1 MPGAQHDV
9 AMPEQLRVHHR
20 RAHGPAHPG
29 AELLEWL
36 DLNFGRRLL
45 RFTTALTGGDRQ
57 WAEDVVQ
64 ETWLR
69 AWRNAGKL
77 RPEADEVLPWLF
89 TVARRIVVD
98 GVRHRKARPTEVD
111 LTQLGEATVRDE
123 AEHVVISITV
133 ADALNQLSKEHREAI
148 RETYLRDRTVNE
160 AARILGVPP
169 GTVKSRVYY
178 GLRML
183 NQLLQERG
191 VTR

>member
-1 MPGAQHDV
+1 M
-9 AMPEQLRVHHR
+9 
-20 RAHGPAHPG
+20 
-29 AELLEWL
+29 
-36 DLNFGRRLL
+36 
-45 RFTTALTGGDRQ
+45 
-57 WAEDVVQ
+57 VQ

-77 RPEADEVLPWLF
+77 RPETDQVLPWLF

-98 GVRHRKARPTEVD
+98 GVRQRRARPTEVD

-123 AEHVVISITV
+123 ADHVVISITV
-133 ADALNQLSKEHREAI
+133 ADALNQLSKEHRDAI

>member
-1 MPGAQHDV
+1 MSQ
-9 AMPEQLRVHHR
+9 QLLAHHR
-20 RAHGPAHPG
+20 RAQGPAHPG
-29 AELLEWL
+29 EELVEWL
-36 DLNFGRRLL
+36 NLNFGRRLL

-77 RPEADEVLPWLF
+77 RPETDQVLPWLF

-98 GVRHRKARPTEVD
+98 GVRQRRARPTEVD

-123 AEHVVISITV
+123 ADHVVISITV
-133 ADALNQLSKEHREAI
+133 ADALNQLSKEHRDAI

>member
-1 MPGAQHDV
+1 MSQHLLAQ
-9 AMPEQLRVHHR
+9 QR
-20 RAHGPAHPG
+20 RAVSPAPRG
-29 AELLEWL
+29 EELVEWL
-36 DLNFGRRLL
+36 EVNFGRRLL

-69 AWRNAGKL
+69 AWRNAAKL
-77 RPEADEVLPWLF
+77 RPESDQVLPWLF

-98 GVRHRKARPTEVD
+98 GVRQRRARPTEVD
-111 LTQLGEATVRDE
+111 LTQLGEAVVRDE
-123 AEHVVISITV
+123 ADHVVISITV
-133 ADALNQLSKEHREAI
+133 AEALNQLSAEHREAI
-148 RETYLRDRTVNE
+148 RETYLLDRTVNE
-160 AARILGVPP
+160 AAKVLGIPP

-183 NQLLQERG
+183 NNLLRERG